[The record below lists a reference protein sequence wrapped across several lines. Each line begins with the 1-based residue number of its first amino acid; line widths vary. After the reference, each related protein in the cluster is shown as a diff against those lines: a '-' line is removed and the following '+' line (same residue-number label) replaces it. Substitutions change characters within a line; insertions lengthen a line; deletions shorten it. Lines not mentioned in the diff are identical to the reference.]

1 MSALKELVTQKRRQL
16 EQQSGRRAR
25 TVKATQGKNR
35 FRILPGWRD
44 NGDETFWHDFG
55 QHFVKTESGE
65 LRAVYICTA
74 RTYGRSCEI
83 CDAIARGMSNAHSDG
98 LIKALGEAKAK
109 LRVLVN
115 ALHIDGDDPTTP
127 IILELTSTTFEK
139 VLDVMSE
146 YDDMLDPK
154 VGSDII
160 INRTGAGLNTEYS
173 VVVGRNSKPVPAA
186 ALKAL
191 PNLDEYVAQ
200 EYDEGR
206 NKALSQVAQVSGL
219 MPAAALSSPHVV
231 NAPAADLD
239 DILDEDTEVE
249 EPTRATATN
258 GAAQD
263 DEPARTRNP
272 AAPLPAAEPI
282 PSDDVDGLEALLA
295 DLPA

>member
-115 ALHIDGDDPTTP
+115 ALHIDG
-127 IILELTSTTFEK
+127 
-139 VLDVMSE
+139 
-146 YDDMLDPK
+146 MLDPK

-191 PNLDEYVAQ
+191 QNLDEYVAQ

-239 DILDEDTEVE
+239 DILDDDSEVE